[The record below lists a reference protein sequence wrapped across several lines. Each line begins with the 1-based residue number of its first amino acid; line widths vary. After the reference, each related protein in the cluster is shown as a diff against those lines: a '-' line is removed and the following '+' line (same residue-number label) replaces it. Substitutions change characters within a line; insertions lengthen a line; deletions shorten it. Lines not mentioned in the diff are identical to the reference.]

1 MEEKVMKDCKVLALC
16 SQKGGV
22 GKTTSCVN
30 LAVGLAK
37 AGKKVLVID
46 NDPQGSMT
54 ASLGYHNPD
63 ELPITLATIL
73 TKIVEDEPF
82 ENTLGILHHQEG
94 IDLIPANIELSGM
107 EVSLVNIMSRELVLK
122 QYIERM
128 KHRKGIIITTIIT
141 AIICF
146 IVVPLGVNYAFHHE
160 APVDML
166 AARWE
171 ASDALNYIAT
181 TLAFIGTFFLGLVA
195 WKQNTDLQKIETNM
209 FIANNSCEVF
219 LESIQLKNLNQ
230 IECNLDTEHMESI
243 VVEEGIQ
250 GCNYGSFQIEI
261 CLKRKSG
268 YSTQVRV
275 NDMLIFIGDEETT
288 IPIWTKRYDDT
299 FNKIAITEKYN
310 RFKVTVLLKPETKKK
325 IIDHLNDNCKIMIDM
340 KIELVSA
347 SYVSTQ
353 MKCRGEFIKSNSDN
367 LENNF
372 KLSGKEPM
380 CFWGGNIVYSEK
392 DVSARIKT

>member
-1 MEEKVMKDCKVLALC
+1 
-16 SQKGGV
+16 
-22 GKTTSCVN
+22 
-30 LAVGLAK
+30 
-37 AGKKVLVID
+37 
-46 NDPQGSMT
+46 
-54 ASLGYHNPD
+54 
-63 ELPITLATIL
+63 
-73 TKIVEDEPF
+73 
-82 ENTLGILHHQEG
+82 
-94 IDLIPANIELSGM
+94 
-107 EVSLVNIMSRELVLK
+107 
-122 QYIERM
+122 M
-128 KHRKGIIITTIIT
+128 KHRKEIIITIIITTT
-141 AIICF
+141 ICF
-146 IVVPLGVNYAFHHE
+146 VAVPLGVNYAFHHA
-160 APVDML
+160 APVDIL

-195 WKQNTDLQKIETNM
+195 WKQNTDLQEIETNR
-209 FIANNSCEVF
+209 FIADNSCEVF
-219 LESIQLKNLNQ
+219 LESIQLKSLDQ
-230 IECNLDTEHMESI
+230 IVCNLKTQHMESI
-243 VVEEGIQ
+243 VVEEGAH

-275 NDMLIFIGDEETT
+275 NEMLIVIGDEKTE

-299 FNKIAITEKYN
+299 FNEIAITETHN
-310 RFKVTVLLKPETKKK
+310 RFNVTVLLKSETKKK
-325 IIDHLNDNCKIMIDM
+325 IIDHLNDNCKIRIDM

-353 MKCRGEFIKSNSDN
+353 MKCRGDFIKLNSDS

-372 KLSGKEPM
+372 ILSGKEPI

>member
-353 MKCRGEFIKSNSDN
+353 MKCRGDFIKSNSDN

>member
-181 TLAFIGTFFLGLVA
+181 TLAFIGTFFWGLVA

-353 MKCRGEFIKSNSDN
+353 MKCRGDFIKSNSDN

>member
-1 MEEKVMKDCKVLALC
+1 MK
-16 SQKGGV
+16 
-22 GKTTSCVN
+22 
-30 LAVGLAK
+30 
-37 AGKKVLVID
+37 
-46 NDPQGSMT
+46 
-54 ASLGYHNPD
+54 
-63 ELPITLATIL
+63 
-73 TKIVEDEPF
+73 
-82 ENTLGILHHQEG
+82 
-94 IDLIPANIELSGM
+94 
-107 EVSLVNIMSRELVLK
+107 R
-122 QYIERM
+122 
-128 KHRKGIIITTIIT
+128 RKGIIITTIIII
-141 AIICF
+141 IICF
-146 IVVPLGVNYAFHHE
+146 VTVPLGVNYAFRHV
-160 APVDML
+160 APVDIL

-209 FIANNSCEVF
+209 FIANNCCEVF
-219 LESIQLKNLNQ
+219 LESIQLKSLNQ
-230 IECNLDTEHMESI
+230 IACNLDTEHMESI
-243 VVEEGIQ
+243 VVEKGIQ

-275 NDMLIFIGDEETT
+275 NEMLIFIGDETTT

-299 FNKIAITEKYN
+299 FNKIAITENYN
-310 RFKVTVLLKPETKKK
+310 RFNVTVLLKPETKKK
-325 IIDHLNDNCKIMIDM
+325 IIDHLNDNCKIMIDI
-340 KIELVSA
+340 KIELVSV

-353 MKCRGEFIKSNSDN
+353 VKCRGDFIKSNSDN

-392 DVSARIKT
+392 DVTARITA

>member
-73 TKIVEDEPF
+73 TKIVEDELF

-353 MKCRGEFIKSNSDN
+353 MKCRGDFIKSNSDN